1 MAIYNSF
8 IECWNAW
15 QLLALAPADK
25 QTSNVID
32 LPKWRPPLITFDWA
46 DPITHGRYTTI
57 TQPFYPSIRI
67 TREMVDEMT
76 ATFNTDKTNYVQF
89 VFKNETAL
97 RFYITGASGER
108 INIYY
113 QFVNLKTGVG
123 GGLSGVNLGYTY
135 DGVFADGQPA
145 LYLFPT
151 MFHYKDSS
159 DPSYNM
165 YEVWGTL
172 YYATEWGRIREN
184 GGQIGDPRNLIPSVV
199 LWGTNNW
206 SSIPDWFW
214 EGNIVDNN
222 PDYPPP
228 NDDDDGGFGSYDD
241 RNDTIDVPPFPTIS
255 ALGSGLVNLYS
266 PDSSQ
271 LANFSAWLWSS
282 SYYDNV
288 IKNQSSPM
296 ENIIAFGFVPINVNT
311 VNSTFKVGN
320 LDSQIQANACATEY
334 IEIDCGSIDVEEHF
348 GGFLDYNA
356 DYQIY
361 LPYLGFKPMRAD
373 DFTNGVIRVVYHV
386 DILTGNCQAYV
397 LCKVHET
404 KTTFRNEHIL
414 YSYVGNCFTELPI
427 SGANYARM
435 KQGQMSSVVSGATS
449 LMGASLSLAMGN
461 VGGVVN
467 GLTNA
472 MNAVQNYDL
481 QKPDY
486 EHGGGLSGN
495 ALFTYRTPYIIQT
508 RYMTNYPTNYKSL
521 VGIPSR
527 VYKTLNTLTGYTEI
541 ENVVVDTLTHCTS
554 EEKDKIISE
563 LREGVII

>member
-1 MAIYNSF
+1 MAYYNSF

-15 QLLALAPADK
+15 QLLALAPEDK
-25 QTSNVID
+25 QTSEIID
-32 LPKWRPPLITFDWA
+32 LPKWRPPLITFDFR
-46 DPITHGRYTTI
+46 DPILGRYTTI

-67 TREMVDEMT
+67 TKEMVDEMT
-76 ATFNTDKTNYVQF
+76 AEWAVKTKYVQF
-89 VFKNETAL
+89 VFKNDTAL
-97 RFYITGASGER
+97 RFYVTGVTGGR
-108 INIYY
+108 INLYY

-123 GGLSGVNLGYTY
+123 SGVSGVNLTYTY
-135 DGVFADGQPA
+135 DGVFAEGQPA

-159 DPSYNM
+159 DPSYNR
-165 YEVWGTL
+165 YAAWGTL

-184 GGQIGDPRNLIPSVV
+184 GGQPGDPRDWIPSVT
-199 LWGTNNW
+199 LWNQDDW

-214 EGNIVDNN
+214 DGNQVDNN

-228 NDDDDGGFGSYDD
+228 DDDDTGGFGSYDD
-241 RNDTIDVPPFPTIS
+241 INDEIDVPPFPTIS

-266 PDSSQ
+266 PSTSQ
-271 LANFSAWLWSS
+271 LQAFSSWLWSA

-311 VNSTFKVGN
+311 VSSTFKVGN
-320 LDSQIQANACATEY
+320 LDSELAANACATEY
-334 IEIDCGSIDVEEHF
+334 IEIDCGSLDVPEHF

-361 LPYLGFKPMRAD
+361 LPYIGFKPMRAD
-373 DFTNGVIRVVYHV
+373 DFTKGNIKVVYHV
-386 DILTGNCQAYV
+386 DILTGNTQAYV
-397 LCKVHET
+397 VCQNGT
-404 KTTFRNEHIL
+404 RNKHIL

-427 SGANYARM
+427 SGANFARM
-435 KQGQMSSVVSGATS
+435 KQGQMTSVMSGVTS
-449 LMGASLSLAMGN
+449 LVGAGVSIATGNIGGAISGVMGAIEAK
-461 VGGVVN
+461 
-467 GLTNA
+467 
-472 MNAVQNYDL
+472 QNYDI

-508 RYMTNYPTNYKSL
+508 RYETNYPTNYKSL
-521 VGIPSR
+521 IGIPSR
-527 VYKTLNTLTGYTEI
+527 VYKILGNLSGFTKI
-541 ENVVVDTLTHCTS
+541 ESVIVDTLTHCTK
-554 EEKDKIISE
+554 EEKENIINI
-563 LREGVII
+563 LKEGVLL

>member
-1 MAIYNSF
+1 MAYYNSF

-15 QLLALAPADK
+15 QLLALAPEDK
-25 QTSNVID
+25 QTSEVID

-46 DPITHGRYTTI
+46 APTLGRYTYI

-67 TREMVDEMT
+67 TKAMVDEMT
-76 ATFNTDKTNYVQF
+76 ATFNVDNSNYVQF
-89 VFKNETAL
+89 VFKNDTAL
-97 RFYITGASGER
+97 RFYITGASGGR

-113 QFVNLKTGVG
+113 QFVNLKTEVG
-123 GGLSGVNLGYTY
+123 GGVAGTSTGYSY
-135 DGVFADGQPA
+135 DAVFAEEQPA

-151 MFHYKDSS
+151 MFHYKDTS
-159 DPSYNM
+159 DPTFNA

-184 GGQIGDPRNLIPSVV
+184 GGQPGDPRDWIPSVV
-199 LWGTNNW
+199 LWGEGSW
-206 SSIPDWFW
+206 ASVPDWFW
-214 EGNIVDNN
+214 DGNQVDNN

-228 NDDDDGGFGSYDD
+228 DDDDTGGFGSYDD
-241 RNDTIDVPPFPTIS
+241 VNDEIDVPPFPTIS

-266 PDSSQ
+266 PDTAQ
-271 LANFSAWLWSS
+271 LQAFSAWLWSA

-311 VNSTFKVGN
+311 VSSTFKVGN
-320 LDSQIQANACATEY
+320 LDSELAANACATEY
-334 IEIDCGSIDVEEHF
+334 IEIDCGSLDVPEHF

-361 LPYLGFKPMRAD
+361 LPYIGFKPMRAD
-373 DFTNGVIRVVYHV
+373 DFTKGNIKVVYHV
-386 DILTGNCQAYV
+386 DILTGNTQAYV
-397 LCKVHET
+397 VCQNGT
-404 KTTFRNEHIL
+404 RNKHIL

-427 SGANYARM
+427 SGANFARM
-435 KQGQMSSVVSGATS
+435 KQGQMTSVMSGVTS
-449 LMGASLSLAMGN
+449 LVGAGVSIATGNIGGAISGVMGAIEAK
-461 VGGVVN
+461 
-467 GLTNA
+467 
-472 MNAVQNYDL
+472 QNYDI

-508 RYMTNYPTNYKSL
+508 RYETNYPTNYKSL
-521 VGIPSR
+521 IGIPSR
-527 VYKTLNTLTGYTEI
+527 VYKILGNLSGFTKI
-541 ENVVVDTLTHCTS
+541 ESVIVDTLTHCTK
-554 EEKDKIISE
+554 EEKENIINI
-563 LREGVII
+563 LKEGVLL

>member
-1 MAIYNSF
+1 MAYYNSF

-15 QLLALAPADK
+15 QLLALAPEDK
-25 QTSNVID
+25 QTSAVID

-46 DPITHGRYTTI
+46 DPTYHVRYTTI
-57 TQPFYPSIRI
+57 TEPFYPSIRI
-67 TREMVDEMT
+67 TKEMVDEMT
-76 ATFNTDKTNYVQF
+76 AEWNEKTKYVQF
-89 VFKNETAL
+89 VFKNDTAL
-97 RFYITGASGER
+97 RFYITGASGEQ

-113 QFVNLKTGVG
+113 QFVNLKTGVDG
-123 GGLSGVNLGYTY
+123 GISGVNLLYTY

-159 DPSYNM
+159 DPSFNV

-184 GGQIGDPRNLIPSVV
+184 GGQPGDPRDWIPSVM
-199 LWGTNNW
+199 LWGKNNW
-206 SSIPDWFW
+206 AGVPDWFW
-214 EGNIVDNN
+214 DGNQVDNN

-228 NDDDDGGFGSYDD
+228 DDDDTGGFGSYDD
-241 RNDTIDVPPFPTIS
+241 VNDEIDVPPFPTIS

-266 PDSSQ
+266 PDAAQ
-271 LANFSAWLWSS
+271 LQAFSAWLWSA

-311 VNSTFKVGN
+311 VSSTFKVGN
-320 LDSQIQANACATEY
+320 LDSTLAANACATEY
-334 IEIDCGSIDVEEHF
+334 IEIDCGSLDVPEHF

-361 LPYLGFKPMRAD
+361 LPYIGFKPMRAD
-373 DFTNGVIRVVYHV
+373 DFTKGNIKVVYHV
-386 DILTGNCQAYV
+386 DILTGNTQAYV
-397 LCKVHET
+397 VCQNGT
-404 KTTFRNEHIL
+404 RNKHIL

-427 SGANYARM
+427 SGANFARM
-435 KQGQMSSVVSGATS
+435 KQGQMTSVMSGVTSLVGAGVSIATGNIGGAVSGV
-449 LMGASLSLAMGN
+449 MGAIEAK
-461 VGGVVN
+461 
-467 GLTNA
+467 
-472 MNAVQNYDL
+472 QNYDL

-508 RYMTNYPTNYKSL
+508 RYETNYPSNYKSL
-521 VGIPSR
+521 IGIPSR
-527 VYKTLNTLTGYTEI
+527 VYKTLENLSGFTKI
-541 ENVVVDTLTHCTS
+541 ESVIVDTLTHCTKS
-554 EEKDKIISE
+554 EKDNIINM
-563 LREGVII
+563 LKEGVLL

>member
-32 LPKWRPPLITFDWA
+32 LPKWRPPLITFDWSA
-46 DPITHGRYTTI
+46 PTLGRYTYI
-57 TQPFYPSIRI
+57 NEPFYPSIRI
-67 TREMVDEMT
+67 TREMVDDMT
-76 ATFNTDKTNYVQF
+76 ATFNVDFSNFVQF

-97 RFYITGASGER
+97 RFYITGSTGSR
-108 INIYY
+108 IDINF

-123 GGLSGVNLGYTY
+123 TGVAGTSTGYSY
-135 DGVFADGQPA
+135 DAVFAEGQPA

-151 MFHYKDSS
+151 LFYYKDSG
-159 DPSYNM
+159 DPSYNVR
-165 YEVWGTL
+165 EVWGTL

-184 GGQIGDPRNLIPSVV
+184 GGQPGDPRNWIPSVM
-199 LWGTNNW
+199 LWGENNW
-206 SSIPDWFW
+206 SSVPDWFW
-214 EGNIVDNN
+214 DGNQVDNN

-228 NDDDDGGFGSYDD
+228 DDDDTGGFGSYDD
-241 RNDTIDVPPFPTIS
+241 VNDEIDVPPFPTIS

-266 PDSSQ
+266 PDTSQ
-271 LANFSAWLWSS
+271 LQAFSAWLWSA

-311 VNSTFKVGN
+311 VSSTFKVGN
-320 LDSQIQANACATEY
+320 LDSTLTANACATEY
-334 IEIDCGSIDVEEHF
+334 IEIDCGSLDVPEHF

-361 LPYLGFKPMRAD
+361 LPYIGFKPMRAD
-373 DFTNGVIRVVYHV
+373 DFTKGNIKVVYHV
-386 DILTGNCQAYV
+386 DILTGNTQAYV
-397 LCKVHET
+397 VCQNGN
-404 KTTFRNEHIL
+404 RNKHIL

-427 SGANYARM
+427 SGANFARM
-435 KQGQMSSVVSGATS
+435 KQGQMTSVMSGVTSLVGAGVSIATGNIAGAVSGV
-449 LMGASLSLAMGN
+449 MGAIEAK
-461 VGGVVN
+461 
-467 GLTNA
+467 
-472 MNAVQNYDL
+472 QNYDL

-508 RYMTNYPTNYKSL
+508 RYETNYPSNYKSL
-521 VGIPSR
+521 IGIPSR
-527 VYKTLNTLTGYTEI
+527 VYKTLENLSGFTKI
-541 ENVVVDTLTHCTS
+541 ESVIVDTLTHCTKS
-554 EEKDKIISE
+554 EKDYIINM
-563 LREGVII
+563 LKDGVLL

>member
-1 MAIYNSF
+1 MAYYNSF

-15 QLLALAPADK
+15 QLLALAPEDK

-32 LPKWRPPLITFDWA
+32 LPKWRPPLITFDWNA
-46 DPITHGRYTTI
+46 PTLGRYTYI
-57 TQPFYPSIRI
+57 TAPFYPSIRI
-67 TREMVDEMT
+67 TKEMVDEMT
-76 ATFNTDKTNYVQF
+76 AEWADKTKYVQF

-97 RFYITGASGER
+97 RFFILGASGGQ

-123 GGLSGVNLGYTY
+123 SGISGVNLTYTY
-135 DGVFADGQPA
+135 DGVFAEGQPA

-159 DPSYNM
+159 DPNYNA

-184 GGQIGDPRNLIPSVV
+184 GGQPGDPRDWIPSVTIF
-199 LWGTNNW
+199 GESNW
-206 SSIPDWFW
+206 SSVPDWFW
-214 EGNIVDNN
+214 NGNIVDNN

-228 NDDDDGGFGSYDD
+228 DDDDTGGFGSYDD
-241 RNDTIDVPPFPTIS
+241 VNDEIDVPPFPTIS

-266 PDSSQ
+266 PDTAQ
-271 LANFSAWLWSS
+271 LQAFSAWLWSA

-296 ENIIAFGFVPINVNT
+296 ENIIAFGFVPISVNT
-311 VNSTFKVGN
+311 VPSTFKVGN
-320 LDSQIQANACATEY
+320 LDSTLTANACATEY
-334 IEIDCGSIDVEEHF
+334 IEIDCGSLDVPEHF

-361 LPYLGFKPMRAD
+361 LPYIGFKPMRAD
-373 DFTNGVIRVVYHV
+373 DFTKGNIKVVYHI
-386 DILTGNCQAYV
+386 DILTGNTQAYV
-397 LCKVHET
+397 VCQNGT
-404 KTTFRNEHIL
+404 RNKHIL

-427 SGANYARM
+427 SGANFARM
-435 KQGQMSSVVSGATS
+435 KQGQMTSVMSGVTSLVGAGVSIATGNIGGAVSGV
-449 LMGASLSLAMGN
+449 MGAIEAK
-461 VGGVVN
+461 
-467 GLTNA
+467 
-472 MNAVQNYDL
+472 QNYDM

-508 RYMTNYPTNYKSL
+508 RYETNYPTNYKSL
-521 VGIPSR
+521 IGIPSR
-527 VYKTLNTLTGYTEI
+527 VYKILRNLSGFTKI
-541 ENVVVDTLTHCTS
+541 ESVVVDTLTHCTKS
-554 EEKDKIISE
+554 EKDNIINM
-563 LREGVII
+563 LKEGVLL